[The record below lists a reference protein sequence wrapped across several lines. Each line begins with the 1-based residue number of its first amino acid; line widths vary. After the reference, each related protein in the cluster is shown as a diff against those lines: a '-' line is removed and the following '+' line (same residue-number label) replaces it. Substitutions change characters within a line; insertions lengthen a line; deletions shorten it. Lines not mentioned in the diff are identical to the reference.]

1 MKIRV
6 WLAAAA
12 ISVAGY
18 TAEASVF
25 SNPFSSF
32 WALGDSLTDNGNL
45 FAFNPTV
52 FPSPPYFAGR
62 VSSGPTYAEYLAAD
76 FVAQGK
82 PVGNLAFAGAQAV
95 PNDDLIP
102 DLEVQAFAPVPIFA
116 DGKPGLIGRAAEFG
130 DRPLVSIF
138 FGSNDVLSAF
148 TFGQDP
154 VAAASAAAE
163 AVLGAIS
170 GLSLFGIHDFLV
182 LGLPDFASIPRLNTE
197 PEEVRAVASFAAQ
210 TFDLAVANGVPGLP
224 SGVRVTQVDV
234 SSALA
239 NMIENPA
246 ALGIVNTTEACL
258 LVGCVTPEQ
267 FAFFDDIHPSGTVH
281 QALAVVVREAY
292 VAPIPL
298 PAAGWALLLALAGLG
313 FIGRRRRVA

>member
-1 MKIRV
+1 MKLRV

-12 ISVAGY
+12 ISLAGY

-45 FAFNPTV
+45 FAFDPSAI
-52 FPSPPYFAGR
+52 PSPPYFAGR
-62 VSSGPTYAEYLAAD
+62 VSSGPTFAEYLAAD

-82 PVGNLAFAGAQAV
+82 PVGNLAFAGARAIT
-95 PNDDLIP
+95 NDDLIP
-102 DLEVQAFAPVPIFA
+102 DLSAQAFAPVPIFA

-130 DRPLVSIF
+130 DRPLVSLF

-148 TFGQDP
+148 TAEQDP
-154 VAAASAAAE
+154 VAAASAAAD
-163 AVLGAIS
+163 AVLGAIA

-182 LGLPDFASIPRLNTE
+182 LGLPDFAGIPRLNTA
-197 PEEVRAVASFAAQ
+197 PVEVRAVASFAAQ
-210 TFDLAVANGVPGLP
+210 TFDLAVANGVAGLP
-224 SGVRVTQVDV
+224 SGVRVTQINT

-246 ALGIVNTTEACL
+246 PLGIVNTTEACL
-258 LVGCVTPEQ
+258 LVGCINPGQ

-281 QALAVVVREAY
+281 EALADVVRSAY

-298 PAAGWALLLALAGLG
+298 PAAGWALLMALAGLG
-313 FIGRRRRVA
+313 VMGRRRSA